1 MYGASTGVY
10 ICTCME
16 IEKFGRDRRTGGR
29 RETQREGCESK
40 REERRGRERRGER
53 ERERERE
60 RRKERGRGR
69 ETDVVRIM

>member
-1 MYGASTGVY
+1 
-10 ICTCME
+10 ME

-60 RRKERGRGR
+60 RRKEREGGGERQMLSGSCKQLL
-69 ETDVVRIM
+69 VI